1 MAISAAC
8 LLSLHAL
15 LVSPKIFVLARQID
29 QFTSYGDLQALYNR
43 KHTNCRI
50 LWQKNLWQIVQYWT
64 CQTRLSNGRY
74 RIFHVNTETSIL
86 LIVDNYLFE
95 VNLWSVR
102 ILSIPSYFPEISS
115 SSFSSWSYQKSMDR
129 FRWNPSERIP
139 IRLSFFLN
147 NRTSLF
153 SWNHASY
160 SITRFLPSL
169 VTSEISRILLHSCLH
184 QMNSKHC

>member
-115 SSFSSWSYQKSMDR
+115 SSFSSEVTKNQWISVEIHLNE
-129 FRWNPSERIP
+129 FL
-139 IRLSFFLN
+139 RLSFFYLKKKQN
-147 NRTSLF
+147 KSF
-153 SWNHASY
+153 
-160 SITRFLPSL
+160 FMVPC
-169 VTSEISRILLHSCLH
+169 LL
-184 QMNSKHC
+184 

>member
-29 QFTSYGDLQALYNR
+29 QSTSYGDLQALYNR

-115 SSFSSWSYQKSMDR
+115 SSFSSWSYQKAMDR
-129 FRWNPSERIP
+129 FRWNPSKRIP
-139 IRLSFFLN
+139 IRLSFF
-147 NRTSLF
+147 
-153 SWNHASY
+153 
-160 SITRFLPSL
+160 
-169 VTSEISRILLHSCLH
+169 
-184 QMNSKHC
+184 